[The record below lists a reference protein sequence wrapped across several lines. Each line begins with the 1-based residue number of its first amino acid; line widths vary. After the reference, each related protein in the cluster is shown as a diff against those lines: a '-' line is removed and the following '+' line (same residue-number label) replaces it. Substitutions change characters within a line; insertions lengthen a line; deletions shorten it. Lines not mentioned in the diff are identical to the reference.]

1 MALLC
6 TVRTLVCTAIRVR
19 PCTYS
24 GWLAWRRPLS
34 FLLPSLPLY
43 REKLSYHAN
52 PCTAGNTSGQRFPYG
67 DIPYLSV
74 SGEKKRGRRAEKR
87 SFETR
92 DPLDR
97 DASACM
103 RAVTYRRCNDDTES
117 WRILR
122 KRDPEKTRAI
132 IIFGECRSNDTSF
145 ETSLIDCVEN

>member
-1 MALLC
+1 MC
-6 TVRTLVCTAIRVR
+6 GRVR
-19 PCTYS
+19 IRDDWRGDGPCHFSSPPSRYIEKNYHIMQIR
-24 GWLAWRRPLS
+24 ARPVT
-34 FLLPSLPLY
+34 LPAKGS
-43 REKLSYHAN
+43 RMATFRIS
-52 PCTAGNTSGQRFPYG
+52 R
-67 DIPYLSV
+67 YL
-74 SGEKKRGRRAEKR
+74 GKKKGGRRAEKR

-103 RAVTYRRCNDDTES
+103 RAVTYRRWNDDTES